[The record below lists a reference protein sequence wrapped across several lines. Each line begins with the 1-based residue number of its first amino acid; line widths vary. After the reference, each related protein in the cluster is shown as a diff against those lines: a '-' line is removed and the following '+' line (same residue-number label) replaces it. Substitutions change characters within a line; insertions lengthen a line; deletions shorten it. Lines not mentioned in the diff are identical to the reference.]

1 MKTND
6 TKETRSQHEIIENII
21 LGQQESIEEETSIT
35 PEQEEEIVLEFLQGI
50 LGNAL
55 NEGTEEEKEHAIIEA
70 VTNLNVVTAVVNNY
84 FGLDWKPIASFFW
97 ASPRVPGSDW
107 SGNSTFLTANKNFS
121 LSVISNPWLLG

>member
-84 FGLDWKPIASFFW
+84 FGLD
-97 ASPRVPGSDW
+97 
-107 SGNSTFLTANKNFS
+107 
-121 LSVISNPWLLG
+121 